1 MSMLHTIARG
11 SVTHMYNGMR
21 PVARA
26 LRKRASRCRAVFHLS
41 KRSPWRNNEG
51 GQSGPPKDEFHR
63 ERKLCASVT
72 PTWTRRKVKRRRA
85 KMQGEYYGRCDRGR
99 CDTKRARITFR
110 LLKDPRSVWSS
121 RFLYEWLT
129 WSKWS
134 RREEMMFLENSL
146 SLSLSVI
153 RCINVRISQVEGYE
167 RNVSCQ

>member
-121 RFLYEWLT
+121 RFLYEPGRNGVGER
-129 WSKWS
+129 KWCS
-134 RREEMMFLENSL
+134 LKTL

-153 RCINVRISQVEGYE
+153 RCINVRISQVGGYE